1 MKKILSVL
9 LMILVV
15 GFCFADEI
23 ESEENT
29 TTVDLSVLES
39 QNQLL
44 QLFSE
49 NQLNQDSLNA
59 ITAVNDALAKE
70 NEAQKAEIE
79 NLLYFSDVT
88 EAVGTLG
95 KEKCGFKP
103 SATIEKASD
112 IFLSNENFE
121 PIEKYGIMAV
131 LFKLI

>member
-1 MKKILSVL
+1 MQDIYKFELSAEEFEKVVTEKKTIQ
-9 LMILVV
+9 LVINDPKHKSFAV
-15 GFCFADEI
+15 GNQITFVKVK
-23 ESEENT
+23 EEG
-29 TTVDLSVLES
+29 EEE
-39 QNQLL
+39 QL
-44 QLFSE
+44 
-49 NQLNQDSLNA
+49 
-59 ITAVNDALAKE
+59 
-70 NEAQKAEIE
+70 AQKAEIE